1 MRKFTVALGAALL
14 LALSIDVAAG
24 ASSTTVAVRG
34 GERFVPN
41 AMIQSTFH
49 FSPGPITVSSG
60 QEITWVDEG
69 QIADPHT
76 ITVVADLPTTLDEVF
91 GCQDPGPP
99 PQPCAVALAGHFP
112 NPPAPPVPVLNAGA
126 PGLDAPG
133 DSLLLA
139 PGGSVSAVVSAPA
152 GATLL
157 YLCAIHPWMQGS
169 ITVG

>member
-1 MRKFTVALGAALL
+1 MRKFMVALGAALL

-24 ASSTTVAVRG
+24 ASPTIVAVRG

-41 AMIQSTFH
+41 AMIQSTFR
-49 FSPGPITVSSG
+49 FSPGPINVTSG

-69 QIADPHT
+69 QVADPHT
-76 ITVVADLPTTLDEVF
+76 ITVVAELPATLEEVF
-91 GCQDPGPP
+91 ACEA
-99 PQPCAVALAGHFP
+99 CFAALAGHDP
-112 NPPAPPVPVLNAGA
+112 DMNGEPPFNEVLNVGD
-126 PGLDAPG
+126 PGLDTPG

-152 GATLL
+152 GTTLL

>member
-1 MRKFTVALGAALL
+1 MRKFTVALGAALV

-41 AMIQSTFH
+41 AMIQSTFR
-49 FSPGPITVSSG
+49 FSPGPINVSSG

-76 ITVVADLPTTLDEVF
+76 ITVVAELPATLDEVF

-112 NPPAPPVPVLNAGA
+112 PNGPPVPVLNTGA

-139 PGGSVSAVVSAPA
+139 PDGSVSAVVSAPA
-152 GATLL
+152 GTTLL

>member
-24 ASSTTVAVRG
+24 ASPTTVAVRG

-41 AMIQSTFH
+41 AMIQSTFR
-49 FSPGPITVSSG
+49 FSPGPINVSSG

-69 QIADPHT
+69 QVAAPHT
-76 ITVVADLPTTLDEVF
+76 VTVVAELPATLEEVF
-91 GCQDPGPP
+91 ACE
-99 PQPCAVALAGHFP
+99 PCFAALAGHDP
-112 NPPAPPVPVLNAGA
+112 DMNGPPFDEVLNVGG
-126 PGLDAPG
+126 PGLDTPG
-133 DSLLLA
+133 DSLLFF

-152 GATLL
+152 GTTLL

>member
-1 MRKFTVALGAALL
+1 MRRVMIVFGAALL
-14 LALSIDVAAG
+14 LALSIDMAAG
-24 ASSTTVAVRG
+24 ASPTTVAVRG

-41 AMIQSTFH
+41 AFIQSTFR
-49 FSPGPITVSSG
+49 FLPGPISVSHG

-69 QIADPHT
+69 QVADPHT
-76 ITVVADLPTTLDEVF
+76 ITVVAHLPATVEEVF

-112 NPPAPPVPVLNAGA
+112 PNGPPVPVLNAGG

-133 DSLLLA
+133 DSLLLF
-139 PGGSVSAVVSAPA
+139 PDGSVSAVVSAPA
-152 GATLL
+152 GTTLL

-169 ITVG
+169 ITVR